1 MSLGLKKADFKLL
14 LANELSPMAAETFAY
29 NLLEENLVELPVNG
43 HKHDSVLWLN
53 SRHSEFKLRLRENPQ
68 EFPPLDELHYSD
80 IPADPTDLEGKLV
93 VGNIIQLNQLLK
105 ARDDVL
111 QSIKNGFNGEGV
123 DLVSGGPPC
132 QSFSLAGLRR
142 RDCEKNTLPWE
153 FANFVE
159 MVRAKFVILEN
170 VTGILRAFRQNGESF
185 HAWFEVAKA
194 FAEKGYVP
202 LCLHINVRKIGVPQ
216 NRPRFI
222 MLGVRDDIY
231 TLLKESFSDVEK
243 VLFSPGET
251 LYQNLVAGKN
261 VEFSE
266 YRYFDV
272 HKDNDIPLFE
282 ESFLKHLVGEIEVT
296 AHQAIGDLQAEKDGR
311 KPRKS
316 SYVMKLNETFDFL
329 PKVQPLANHDLRKH
343 GLHVKRRFRIYQLIQ
358 ELQKSSKSTAVE
370 LTNILKHKSDDMS
383 DEAWGVLINAEFLR
397 DEKSFVSF
405 DDKGEL
411 LAYLQSH
418 PTKKRSQKALDK
430 DAPAPAALSIP
441 DDVCHYNKDQLRT
454 LSVREIAR
462 FQSFPDNFVF
472 KAKVTTGGKMRSYE
486 VPQYTQVGNAV
497 PPLLGLALGNIV
509 KELISRLD
517 S

>member
-1 MSLGLKKADFKLL
+1 MSLGLKKADFELL

-29 NLLEENLVELPVNG
+29 NLLDKNLDEIPVNG
-43 HKHDSVLWLN
+43 HKHDSVIWLN
-53 SRHSEFKLRLRENPQ
+53 SRHNEFTLRLRENPQ
-68 EFPPLDELHYSD
+68 EFPSLSDIHSSD
-80 IPADPTDLEGKLV
+80 IPADPSSLKGKLV
-93 VGNIIQLNQLLK
+93 IGNIIQLNRLLK
-105 ARDDVL
+105 DRHDILDC
-111 QSIKNGFNGEGV
+111 IKNGFNGEGV

-159 MVRAKFVILEN
+159 MVKAKFVILEN
-170 VTGILRAFRQNGESF
+170 VTGILRAFKQNGESF

-231 TLLKESFSDVEK
+231 TTLKESFSDVER
-243 VLFSPGET
+243 VLFSSGEK
-251 LYQNLVAGKN
+251 LHKNLVAGKN
-261 VEFSE
+261 VDFDE

-272 HKDNDIPLFE
+272 HKDSDIPLFE
-282 ESFLKHLVGEIEVT
+282 HSFLNHLVGEREIT
-296 AHQAIGDLQAEKDGR
+296 AHQAIGDLQTKNSGQKR
-311 KPRKS
+311 RKS
-316 SYVMKLNETFDFL
+316 NYVMKLNKTFDSVL
-329 PKVQPLANHDLRKH
+329 KVQPLVNHDLRKH

-358 ELQKSSKSTAVE
+358 EFQKTSKSTAIE
-370 LTNILKHKSDDMS
+370 LTNILKHKSTEIS
-383 DEAWGVLINAEFLR
+383 ATAWDKLRKTEFLL
-397 DEKSFVSF
+397 DEGSFVTF
-405 DDKGEL
+405 DDKSEL

-430 DAPAPAALSIP
+430 NLPAPAALSIP
-441 DDVCHYNKDQLRT
+441 DDVCHYDNQQLRT
-454 LSVREIAR
+454 LTVREIAR
-462 FQSFPDNFVF
+462 FQSFPDSFVF
-472 KAKVTTGGKMRSYE
+472 KSKVTTGGKMRSYE

-497 PPLLGLALGNIV
+497 PPLLGLTLGNIV
-509 KELISRLD
+509 KDLLKRLNN
-517 S
+517 